1 MSGFDTIEDC
11 FEELTPYVKICE
23 TGLSSDPLM
32 NWRLSQLDNITLVS
46 NSDSHSLEKLGR
58 EANVF
63 DIEDVSY
70 NALYNVLTN
79 KDARRFLYTIEFYPE
94 EGKYHYN
101 GHRLCKVNLSPTES
115 KKINNIC
122 PVCHKKLTI
131 GVLHRVEDLADRS
144 EDEARQFGVIPF
156 KSLIP
161 LKEIIADYYEVK
173 SASKKVDTLYDLML
187 HQYGTEFN
195 ILLDIS
201 LGQMQQDGFKDIG
214 QYIDKVRKGEVEKI
228 PGYDGEYGVIHIKKQ
243 TSSNVQNLFTT

>member
-1 MSGFDTIEDC
+1 
-11 FEELTPYVKICE
+11 
-23 TGLSSDPLM
+23 M

-144 EDEARQFGVIPF
+144 EDEDRQFGVIPF

-173 SASKKVDTLYDLML
+173 
-187 HQYGTEFN
+187 
-195 ILLDIS
+195 
-201 LGQMQQDGFKDIG
+201 
-214 QYIDKVRKGEVEKI
+214 
-228 PGYDGEYGVIHIKKQ
+228 
-243 TSSNVQNLFTT
+243 